1 MKHIL
6 VVDDSN
12 TSRASIE
19 YTLKNAGYAAKTA
32 EHGVQALEKLKEMA
46 AAGDQCQLV
55 ITDINMPEMDGIA
68 LIKKI
73 RSGSAFQ
80 FVPIIVITTE
90 SEQGKKDEG
99 KEAGATGWIVKPF
112 NPEKLTQVVKKL
124 LG

>member
-1 MKHIL
+1 MKYIL

-19 YTLKNAGYAAKTA
+19 YTLKNAGYQSKTA
-32 EHGVQALEKLKEMA
+32 EDGVQALKKLQEIA
-46 AAGDQCQLV
+46 NAGDECMLV
-55 ITDINMPEMDGIA
+55 ITDINMPEMDGIT

-73 RSGSAFQ
+73 RGGSLFQ

-90 SEQGKKDEG
+90 SEQSKKDEG
-99 KEAGATGWIVKPF
+99 KSAGATGWIVKPF
-112 NPEKLTQVVKKL
+112 NAEKLTQVVKKL

>member
-1 MKHIL
+1 MKYIL